1 MRAALRAEPGLERDN
16 QLVLALE
23 DDGTLLE
30 DEPVGEWAVRSRERL
45 EWARQEGR
53 LALARDRTQGF
64 GRSQPP
70 AVVQAWEVCLS
81 HDPTCEEAASAL
93 MRVYGA
99 QGKRALAEATYQRCR
114 AALEALGLR
123 ISPALKE
130 VHGATTSATLFPKAP
145 ESPPGPTP
153 LPFREERRL
162 VSVLFGELSGQVGLP
177 RLALKICESWSAGR

>member
-81 HDPTCEEAASAL
+81 HDHFT
-93 MRVYGA
+93 G
-99 QGKRALAEATYQRCR
+99 
-114 AALEALGLR
+114 LEGGPR
-123 ISPALKE
+123 GHHFRHP
-130 VHGATTSATLFPKAP
+130 FP
-145 ESPPGPTP
+145 ES
-153 LPFREERRL
+153 
-162 VSVLFGELSGQVGLP
+162 
-177 RLALKICESWSAGR
+177 A

>member
-1 MRAALRAEPGLERDN
+1 MACEALFPTLGRPAGTRMLSKALSMARGALSPIGAPGRGLLQANRTHIWLNPTTPLEVDLDLQQERMRAALRAEPGLERDN

-81 HDPTCEEAASAL
+81 HDHFT
-93 MRVYGA
+93 G
-99 QGKRALAEATYQRCR
+99 
-114 AALEALGLR
+114 LEGGPR
-123 ISPALKE
+123 GHHFRHP
-130 VHGATTSATLFPKAP
+130 FP
-145 ESPPGPTP
+145 ES
-153 LPFREERRL
+153 
-162 VSVLFGELSGQVGLP
+162 
-177 RLALKICESWSAGR
+177 A